1 MFTTLKRQWRI
12 VTPLVTALVAVSIVV
27 SAFLVPASA
36 HTKTVFFRY
45 SGDAADFVNYTE
57 NPAFFD
63 CFSGYLGPDGSGGT
77 TIDAS
82 LDNCTDAGFTSGTG
96 FNQVTLFADVAA
108 WNVHAFH
115 TKTEGHADATAADV
129 GDGAVFF
136 DNFIG
141 LTPLTPI
148 LLATDGS
155 TNSGNC
161 FSSKTTTAI
170 PNTFLPRVG
179 YGCIFAFDEV
189 RTTAEAECQ
198 SNHNHLSSSAVSKT
212 AVHDLGL
219 FGDNS
224 EFEDPTHYVNAFTNI
239 ATGGHTVQFVR
250 TDPVTGFT
258 VIFTFNEQIKD
269 VGRSFADISAN
280 GVHIIEQDGA
290 GNIAINV
297 VVAHTHADIE
307 CDFQSFNFEDPIGA

>member
-1 MFTTLKRQWRI
+1 MFAPQARWWRI

-27 SAFLVPASA
+27 TAFLVPASA
-36 HTKTVFFRY
+36 HTKKVFFRY

-82 LDNCTDAGFTSGTG
+82 LDNCTDAGFTSSGVFG
-96 FNQVTLFADVAA
+96 VTVFADVAA
-108 WNVHAFH
+108 WDVHAFH

-136 DNFIG
+136 G
-141 LTPLTPI
+141 KSK
-148 LLATDGS
+148 LAT
-155 TNSGNC
+155 GNC
-161 FSSKTTTAI
+161 YTLTGEDGVDC
-170 PNTFLPRVG
+170 LL
-179 YGCIFAFDEV
+179 AFDEI

-198 SNHNHLSSSAVSKT
+198 SNHNHLSSSAAALTTVS
-212 AVHDLGL
+212 DLGE
-219 FGDNS
+219 FGDGSKSN
-224 EFEDPTHYVNAFTNI
+224 ETQDPTGLVNAFTNI
-239 ATGGHTVQFVR
+239 ATGGHTVNLVR
-250 TDPVTGFT
+250 KDGLLT
-258 VIFTFNEQIKD
+258 VIFTFNEQFKD

-280 GVHIIEQDGA
+280 GVHIIAQDSH
-290 GNIAINV
+290 GNILVNV

-307 CDFQSFNFEDPIGA
+307 CDFSQFNFEDPIGA

>member
-36 HTKTVFFRY
+36 HTKKVFFRY
-45 SGDAADFVNYTE
+45 SGDAADFVDYGT

-82 LDNCTDAGFTSGTG
+82 LDNCTDAGFSSGSAAQGT
-96 FNQVTLFADVAA
+96 QVTLFADVAA
-108 WNVHAFH
+108 WDVHAFH
-115 TKTEGHADATAADV
+115 SKTEGHANATAADV

-136 DNFIG
+136 G
-141 LTPLTPI
+141 P
-148 LLATDGS
+148 S
-155 TNSGNC
+155 TNSATDNC
-161 FSSKTTTAI
+161 YNFVNETSD
-170 PNTFLPRVG
+170 
-179 YGCIFAFDEV
+179 CILAFDEV

-198 SNHNHLSSSAVSKT
+198 SNHNHLSSSAAALTTVS
-212 AVHDLGL
+212 DLGL
-219 FGDNS
+219 FGDFSNT
-224 EFEDPTHYVNAFTNI
+224 EDPTGYVNAFTNI

-250 TDPVTGFT
+250 SFSSDT
-258 VIFTFNEQIKD
+258 VIFTFNEKITD

-280 GVHIIEQDGA
+280 GVHIIMQDGA

-307 CDFQSFNFEDPIGA
+307 CDFQKFTFEDPIGA